1 MSTINNNTPTHC
13 GKKMINGKP
22 QNSSPFSLIIPEFQ
36 TCIENAIIV
45 CCKNLPQK
53 YINNLI
59 ISSNVAHMNKQATS
73 VENLSDMILNI
84 DMHLSTLVKLS
95 RLKNGMNHTLIVS
108 IDVGRI

>member
-1 MSTINNNTPTHC
+1 
-13 GKKMINGKP
+13 
-22 QNSSPFSLIIPEFQ
+22 
-36 TCIENAIIV
+36 
-45 CCKNLPQK
+45 
-53 YINNLI
+53 
-59 ISSNVAHMNKQATS
+59 MNKQATS

>member
-1 MSTINNNTPTHC
+1 MESL
-13 GKKMINGKP
+13 K
-22 QNSSPFSLIIPEFQ
+22 NSSPFSSIIPEFQ

-95 RLKNGMNHTLIVS
+95 RLKNGMNHTSIVS